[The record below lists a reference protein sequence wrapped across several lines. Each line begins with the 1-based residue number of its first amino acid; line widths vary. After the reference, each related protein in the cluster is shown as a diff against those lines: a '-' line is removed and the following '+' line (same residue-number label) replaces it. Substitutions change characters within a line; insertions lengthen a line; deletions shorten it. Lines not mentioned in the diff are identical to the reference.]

1 MNRGRFER
9 VSTWLV
15 AHAARAWGGLVV
27 AVVLALSW
35 NALRGIHMRDVRV
48 TLRGLDDRWLMAAA
62 LITVVNIAI
71 MGLYDVLAFKHTRTR
86 AFNRWRYGAV
96 AFCWSNFLTLGPL
109 AGPAIRLWLYRDSVN
124 DLSEL
129 HAGIVSIVVAFTSG
143 LAGWAFAALIVDRVG
158 GG

>member
-15 AHAARAWGGLVV
+15 AHAARAWGGLIV
-27 AVVLALSW
+27 ALVLALSW

-71 MGLYDVLAFKHTRTR
+71 MGLYGVLAFKHTRTGP
-86 AFNRWRYGAV
+86 FNLGRYGAV
-96 AFCWSNFLTLGPL
+96 AYCWAHFP
-109 AGPAIRLWLYRDSVN
+109 
-124 DLSEL
+124 
-129 HAGIVSIVVAFTSG
+129 TS
-143 LAGWAFAALIVDRVG
+143 RP
-158 GG
+158 